1 VPLAFV
7 QGIGMVFF
15 INQIIPGA
23 VGTHGVTLLLSAFAL
38 TVGSVILMWIG
49 ELITEY

>member
-1 VPLAFV
+1 LAFV

-23 VGTHGVTLLLSAFAL
+23 VDTGMTTLLLSAFAL
-38 TVGSVILMWIG
+38 TV
-49 ELITEY
+49 